1 MPVESLEHT
10 ADVRLRAWG
19 KSFQGTLLE
28 LSNHML
34 GMIYGEN
41 VRPDEFFHSDVEF
54 ESDES
59 CAIRL
64 LNDLLYKSESMELAI
79 KVRKITLCE
88 GVATWEGFGEN
99 VSKNDRGSIL
109 VKAATYD
116 RIIATRNPPL
126 IEVTLDI

>member
-1 MPVESLEHT
+1 VPVETLEHT
-10 ADVRLRAWG
+10 ADVRLKAWG

-41 VRPDEFFHSDVEF
+41 VRPDEFFRSEVEF

-59 CAIRL
+59 CTIRL
-64 LNDLLYKSESMELAI
+64 LNDLLYRAESMELAI
-79 KVRKITLCE
+79 KVRKITIC
-88 GVATWEGFGEN
+88 GDVATWEGFGEQ
-99 VSKNDRGSIL
+99 VDKNDRGSIL

-116 RIIATRNPPL
+116 RIVATRNPPL